1 MLELFGTPLSELPL
15 KIFENN
21 YVKELEKLIDIII
34 NDNLKE
40 NKELINQIDNII
52 YKIFK
57 LNQNE
62 INFVENFYIKKEIN

>member
-15 KIFENN
+15 KIFEND

-34 NDNLKE
+34 NENLKE

-52 YKIFK
+52 YKIYE

-62 INFVENFYIKKEIN
+62 IDFVENFYKKKEIN

>member
-1 MLELFGTPLSELPL
+1 MSELPL

-34 NDNLKE
+34 NENLKE

-62 INFVENFYIKKEIN
+62 IDFVENFYIKKEIN

>member
-15 KIFENN
+15 KIFEND

-34 NDNLKE
+34 NENLKE

-52 YKIFK
+52 YKIYE

-62 INFVENFYIKKEIN
+62 IEFVENFYKKKEIN